1 MTTDSHYIDADE
13 TYPEGLGR
21 LPAIR
26 NQQLRPATQIRTP
39 AKAVSGSRR
48 PSPNPQVTPIIKR
61 PVLDPVIEHR
71 SPIPAPRRVTVKPVK
86 KPPAAPNVK
95 TQTKQK
101 STAKTSSQKKKPA
114 TKSKSSVQSSL
125 PSPNGGFLE
134 GAINIGGMEIKK
146 THAAAGGA
154 TISGLLLWK
163 LLF

>member
-1 MTTDSHYIDADE
+1 MTTDSHYIDAEE

-26 NQQLRPATQIRTP
+26 HQRLRPATQIRTP
-39 AKAVSGSRR
+39 VRTVSGSRR
-48 PSPNPQVTPIIKR
+48 PSPKPRITPIIKR

-71 SPIPAPRRVTVKPVK
+71 SPIPAPRPVTVKPAR
-86 KPPAAPNVK
+86 KPPVTTNLKIQP
-95 TQTKQK
+95 KQK
-101 STAKTSSQKKKPA
+101 STAKTSSQKKKLA
-114 TKSKSSVQSSL
+114 TKSKSPAQSSS
-125 PSPNGGFLE
+125 PSSTSSFLD
-134 GAINIGGMEIKK
+134 GSITIGGMQIKK